1 MEIND
6 ILLEWSY
13 RLKKGYPTMKDGKFT
28 EPSEL
33 EVLHEILKEN
43 GIDEMPSFVKS
54 KTPVSDVIGE
64 AEEEETATLT
74 IQDLISILSNPE
86 TKLSSKTI
94 QKVSRLISRNADF
107 EEAIELK
114 VKEFLAEDQ
123 KKGLESVMEI
133 LYGPSTD
140 QAKLSAYLNNRTVG
154 LDQFM
159 GKEVKIKDAFNDT
172 GLSAQTL
179 AELSTYRWS
188 DTPQLGTCE
197 VLLAIL
203 MDGGRR
209 PSGAGDLQVGDQ
221 IVELGG
227 FNKRLRSQK
236 GLGSSM
242 EVQKGIQRAYRDF
255 AESLGI
261 GDRFTPITENARYG
275 NSLKSGWLPTMEEM
289 NAQIIELTKGDVTNA
304 LISADLPRA
313 IGEGLSKGLTNTSDS
328 DWNWIGKS
336 LNDDGTFNRKPFIVD
351 YACFYLDY
359 YMRQGEEASMF
370 LVTNSTPS
378 STPPV
383 PATDFSLLGFPASGD
398 GLRPHLYTDIGL
410 TLPSYTEAAGIQGV
424 AFALKL
430 GKVASAFAEGL
441 EEEELKLWEQ
451 D

>member
-13 RLKKGYPTMKDGKFT
+13 RLKKGYPTMEDGKFT
-28 EPSEL
+28 DPSEL
-33 EVLHEILKEN
+33 RLLQEILKEN

-54 KTPVSDVIGE
+54 KTPVSDVVAE

-227 FNKRLRSQK
+227 FNKRLRSK
-236 GLGSSM
+236 
-242 EVQKGIQRAYRDF
+242 
-255 AESLGI
+255 
-261 GDRFTPITENARYG
+261 
-275 NSLKSGWLPTMEEM
+275 
-289 NAQIIELTKGDVTNA
+289 
-304 LISADLPRA
+304 
-313 IGEGLSKGLTNTSDS
+313 
-328 DWNWIGKS
+328 
-336 LNDDGTFNRKPFIVD
+336 
-351 YACFYLDY
+351 
-359 YMRQGEEASMF
+359 
-370 LVTNSTPS
+370 
-378 STPPV
+378 
-383 PATDFSLLGFPASGD
+383 
-398 GLRPHLYTDIGL
+398 
-410 TLPSYTEAAGIQGV
+410 
-424 AFALKL
+424 
-430 GKVASAFAEGL
+430 KV
-441 EEEELKLWEQ
+441 
-451 D
+451 